1 MNEIRQELG
10 YYQVNI
16 TLFTGSKYLERKG
29 GSTVVAYI
37 CMVYGVMKTRSSNSV
52 CAPLFLVLAMYLHI
66 FMVET
71 DFYITGKI

>member
-29 GSTVVAYI
+29 GSTVVGNIY
-37 CMVYGVMKTRSSNSV
+37 MVYGVMKTRSSNSV
-52 CAPLFLVLAMYLHI
+52 
-66 FMVET
+66 
-71 DFYITGKI
+71 